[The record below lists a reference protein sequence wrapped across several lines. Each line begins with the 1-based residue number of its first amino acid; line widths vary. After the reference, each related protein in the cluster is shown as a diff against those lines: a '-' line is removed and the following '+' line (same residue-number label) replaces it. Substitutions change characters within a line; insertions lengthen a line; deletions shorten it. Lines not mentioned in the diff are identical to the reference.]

1 MKFYPLRIDKYLWA
15 VRFYKS
21 RNAASVACKKGHVQV
36 GGQNAKPSR
45 EIYISD
51 EISIRKHQLVTK
63 LYVLDLP
70 KSRVGAKL
78 VPQYCKNITPQE
90 TLDFYETVAES
101 QRLSRVKGVG
111 RPSKKDRRE
120 LDDFLDEGA

>member
-1 MKFYPLRIDKYLWA
+1 MRIDKYLWA

-21 RNAASVACKKGHVQV
+21 RNAASVACKKGYVQV

-78 VPQYCKNITPQE
+78 VSEYCKNTTPQE
-90 TLDFYETVAES
+90 TLEFHEAVAEN
-101 QRLSRVKGVG
+101 QRLSRVKGTG
-111 RPSKKDRRE
+111 RPSKKDRRD
-120 LDDFLDEGA
+120 LDGFLEKDA

>member
-1 MKFYPLRIDKYLWA
+1 MRIDKYLWS

-21 RNAASVACKKGHVQV
+21 RNAASVACKKGYVQV
-36 GGQNAKPSR
+36 EGQNAKPSR

-51 EISIRKHQLVTK
+51 KITIRNNQLSTV

-78 VPQYCKNITPQE
+78 VAQYYKNITPQE
-90 TLDFYETVAES
+90 IIAMHKSIAEN
-101 QRLSRVKGVG
+101 QRLSRVKGAG
-111 RPSKKDRRE
+111 RPSKKERRDLE
-120 LDDFLDEGA
+120 DFLDDDA

>member
-1 MKFYPLRIDKYLWA
+1 MRIDKYLWA

-21 RNAASVACKKGHVQV
+21 RNAASEACKKGFVQV
-36 GGQNAKPSR
+36 AGQNAKPSR

-78 VPQYCKNITPQE
+78 VPEYCKNITPKE
-90 TLDFYETVAES
+90 TLELHEAVAEN
-101 QRLSRVKGVG
+101 QRLSRVKGTG
-111 RPSKKDRRE
+111 RPSKKDRRDLE
-120 LDDFLDEGA
+120 DFLDNEA

>member
-1 MKFYPLRIDKYLWA
+1 MRIDKYLWA

-21 RNAASVACKKGHVQV
+21 RNAASVACKKGYVQV

-51 EISIRKHQLVTK
+51 EISIRKQQLVTK

-78 VPQYCKNITPQE
+78 VPQYCKNITSLE
-90 TLDFYETVAES
+90 TIELHEAIAEN
-101 QRLSRVKGVG
+101 QRLSRIKGTG
-111 RPSKKDRRE
+111 RPSKKDRRN
-120 LDDFLDEGA
+120 LDDFLDSDA

>member
-1 MKFYPLRIDKYLWA
+1 MRIDKYLWA

-21 RNAASVACKKGHVQV
+21 RNAASVACKKGYVQV

-78 VPQYCKNITPQE
+78 VPEYCKNTTPEE
-90 TLDFYETVAES
+90 TLEFHEAVAEN
-101 QRLSRVKGVG
+101 QRLSRVKGTG
-111 RPSKKDRRE
+111 RPSKKDRRD
-120 LDDFLDEGA
+120 LDDFLEKDA